1 MMLNGW
7 ENFEWEHP
15 WRLAFLLVPPLVMYL
30 RYFRLKSQRLHYEI
44 TGTDAGQ
51 VRRTWRTLI
60 LPGAPWLLAAA
71 SIFLILAWSGP
82 RLALAEEEITAEGID
97 IFLAIDLSSSMLAR
111 DFEPDRLSVSKAVAA
126 RFVDKRIH
134 DRIGLT
140 VFAGEAFTQCPLTT
154 DHKVVKDFLGGLEC
168 GQLEDG
174 TAIGMGL
181 ASSVNR
187 LKDSDTKTRVVILLT
202 DGVNNAGYI
211 QPLTSAEI
219 AKSLGIRIYAIGV
232 GSMGEA
238 LSPVRRTIDG
248 KYLFGMARVEIDE
261 ALLKQV
267 TEMTG
272 GKYFRATN
280 EQVLQSVYD
289 EIDKLEKTKMNITV
303 IKRYKEGFRPLLWI
317 GLILI
322 GLEFLISFILIRQA
336 GF

>member
-1 MMLNGW
+1 MLSGW

-15 WRLAFLLVPPLVMYL
+15 WRLAFILLPAILLYVRMRYPGFNML
-30 RYFRLKSQRLHYEI
+30 RFEA
-44 TGTDAGQ
+44 TGISKAQ
-51 VRRTWRTLI
+51 IRRTWRGI
-60 LPGAPWLLAAA
+60 LLASSPWLLGVA
-71 SIFLILAWSGP
+71 SLFLILAWAGP
-82 RLALAEEEITAEGID
+82 RLALAEEKITAEGID
-97 IFLAIDLSSSMLAR
+97 IFMAMDLSSSMLAR
-111 DFEPDRLSVSKAVAA
+111 DFEPDRLAVSKEMAA

-154 DHKVVKDFLGGLEC
+154 DHAIVKEFLSQLQC

-181 ASSVNR
+181 ASAVNR
-187 LKDSDTKTRVVILLT
+187 LKDSETKTKIIILIT

-211 QPLTSAEI
+211 QPMTAAEI

-238 LSPVRRTIDG
+238 LTPVRRTMDG

-261 ALLKQV
+261 ALMRQI

-272 GKYFRATN
+272 GKYFRATS
-280 EQVLQSVYD
+280 EEILLSVYD
-289 EIDKLEKTKMNITV
+289 EINKLEKTKMNVTV
-303 IKRYKEGFRPLLWI
+303 IKRYKEGFRPLLLM
-317 GLILI
+317 GLLLI
-322 GLEFLISFILIRQA
+322 GLDFLIRFVVVRQA